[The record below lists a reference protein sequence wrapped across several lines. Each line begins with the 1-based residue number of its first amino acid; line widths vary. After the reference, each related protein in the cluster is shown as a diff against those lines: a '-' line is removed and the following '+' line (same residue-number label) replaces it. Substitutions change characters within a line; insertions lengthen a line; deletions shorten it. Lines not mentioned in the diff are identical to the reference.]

1 MPAFIQNSTAIAISN
16 KNIIDG
22 KSSYDRIDSFF
33 EKIKYVLDNCFNDVN
48 PQLLNFTINANGDV
62 DVDTDYLDLLPAKD
76 NKMINELHK
85 AMKNRFIN
93 AIEKDIWYE
102 GPDNYTNF
110 DEVSSEEDSPYESPI
125 FTSDDLFSVGLNFE
139 SSYDFDDLAP
149 LCKKALEYLEDEYSI
164 ELVDYQGTYE
174 YFESGKN
181 NFDEIRESDGEWD
194 KAYIEKLIKEND
206 YENGSKDGDE
216 LILKI
221 AAHPNTNPTFLED
234 FVLSGAHPIIVALH
248 VVKNSSVNSDLLN
261 KTWEENEKWWNN
273 DEIRSTI
280 LGHPNCPE
288 SLKLDDGENEMLE
301 KFTHVIELKDDSE
314 YNIDPH
320 FGENSYVDSL
330 DFFKDSKSRFK
341 SPFITYFQK
350 EEPFY
355 SLNFVKYDGEK
366 LFHAEVS
373 DLDDFSEFEDGSDEY
388 YDFMRSL
395 DEGYL
400 DIRIL
405 DDNEEVDWS
414 ELKDIKMSEEKD
426 IYDLTPFNMDYEDE
440 DHIDDCRDGKFY
452 IEKAKSGI
460 ESFEV
465 EFASFGQARCFYRY
479 IWDDAKLTQIIVE
492 NGDLFEDDEIDEGLD
507 DETWNEAI
515 EHEYFPDIVEKAI
528 EDGECEVKV
537 LFEK

>member
-261 KTWEENEKWWNN
+261 QTWEENEKWWNN
-273 DEIRSTI
+273 DEISSTI

-288 SLKLDDGENEMLE
+288 SLKQDDGENEMLE
-301 KFTHVIELKDDSE
+301 LKE
-314 YNIDPH
+314 
-320 FGENSYVDSL
+320 
-330 DFFKDSKSRFK
+330 
-341 SPFITYFQK
+341 
-350 EEPFY
+350 
-355 SLNFVKYDGEK
+355 
-366 LFHAEVS
+366 
-373 DLDDFSEFEDGSDEY
+373 
-388 YDFMRSL
+388 
-395 DEGYL
+395 
-400 DIRIL
+400 
-405 DDNEEVDWS
+405 
-414 ELKDIKMSEEKD
+414 IKMSEEKD

>member
-1 MPAFIQNSTAIAISN
+1 MTLKKYTILSNQPAPERMVEIFTLSQIIEFCDFSIDQLKDWFKDYRYDAEVPQGEIFYKKSI
-16 KNIIDG
+16 NIEIEHPDG
-22 KSSYDRIDSFF
+22 TTKSVEIPVDGTSF
-33 EKIKYVLDNCFNDVN
+33 EKE
-48 PQLLNFTINANGDV
+48 Q
-62 DVDTDYLDLLPAKD
+62 TDMEK
-76 NKMINELHK
+76 K
-85 AMKNRFIN
+85 MKNGEFLIRG
-93 AIEKDIWYE
+93 EMEW
-102 GPDNYTNF
+102 
-110 DEVSSEEDSPYESPI
+110 
-125 FTSDDLFSVGLNFE
+125 TSGRWNSF
-139 SSYDFDDLAP
+139 
-149 LCKKALEYLEDEYSI
+149 SI
-164 ELVDYQGTYE
+164 ELDEYEVFDHSKIKAKGYCGMVTNYTYDGE
-174 YFESGKN
+174 DFIN
-181 NFDEIRESDGEWD
+181 NEDWALSDG
-194 KAYIEKLIKEND
+194 YINLEVFFLLNDVLYEMNFEEIINSLEEND
-206 YENGSKDGDE
+206 IDTGSLEPEIIMLHLKELFIPKLNRKKMSDLSDIFKETADWTEEYIDNLIDENKYGDGSEDGDE

-221 AAHPNTNPTFLED
+221 AAHPNTNPTWLED

-261 KTWEENEKWWNN
+261 QTWEENEKWWNN
-273 DEIRSTI
+273 DEISSTI

-288 SLKLDDGENEMLE
+288 SLKQDDGENEML
-301 KFTHVIELKDDSE
+301 
-314 YNIDPH
+314 
-320 FGENSYVDSL
+320 
-330 DFFKDSKSRFK
+330 
-341 SPFITYFQK
+341 
-350 EEPFY
+350 
-355 SLNFVKYDGEK
+355 
-366 LFHAEVS
+366 
-373 DLDDFSEFEDGSDEY
+373 
-388 YDFMRSL
+388 
-395 DEGYL
+395 
-400 DIRIL
+400 
-405 DDNEEVDWS
+405 